1 MIDTTLL
8 DSTEPISVEALQAF
22 FQANDFS
29 TMVSRY
35 SNWGVPLEKDALYM
49 KARAHFR
56 DAWNQEMHRLAKKKS
71 MMNFSQSHPIRHL
84 EKREE
89 LLVAGTAMELMEDEA
104 HCEMLLDMVFEA
116 MQDQLHAA
124 LHEYAEQ
131 HGRDTDALTEEEIA
145 TVADQFADDFLSR
158 MMNLLLRV
166 QQVPEILQL
175 SRSASAAED
184 LVKTRSVNYDLINH
198 DRRWNQRTQTGPLIP
213 LTPEMEAS
221 LPGDYS
227 KTIKEAL
234 DYGLDAVESDE
245 EIALQLLNAFV
256 DTLDNDID
264 RQILYIR
271 ADGKT
276 QAEIA
281 TALGYA
287 NHSPITK
294 RLQRLRPKFDT
305 FMERMKSLF
314 FP

>member
-1 MIDTTLL
+1 MNNTIFL
-8 DSTEPISVEALQAF
+8 DSNVPISIEALQVV
-22 FQANDFS
+22 FQTNDFS

-35 SNWGVPLEKDALYM
+35 SNWGVPLEKDALYT

-56 DAWNQEMHRLAKKKS
+56 DAWNQEMHKLAKKKS

-89 LLVAGTAMELMEDEA
+89 LLVAGTVMELMEDEA
-104 HCEMLLDMVFEA
+104 HCEMLLDLVLKA
-116 MQDQLHAA
+116 MQDWLHTA

-131 HGRDTDALTEEEIA
+131 HGRDSDALTEEDVA

-158 MMNLLLRV
+158 MMSLLLRV

-198 DRRWNQRTQTGPLIP
+198 DRCWNHQRTQTGPLNP
-213 LTPEMEAS
+213 LTLEMEAS

-264 RQILYIR
+264 RQILYMR

-276 QAEIA
+276 QAEID

-287 NHSPITK
+287 NHSPVTK

-305 FMERMKSLF
+305 FMERMNGN
-314 FP
+314 